1 MGFQKWQEK
10 RKQRQQAKRTQDLIP
25 IQTLYHQAILTKK
38 QTLIV
43 GIRVGTM
50 NLELMGEEDKLELM
64 EEFGAIVSGIPCEF
78 QIEVLAEPVD
88 LSDYVEDQK
97 QKIEEESNAMRQL
110 LRSGYVSY
118 LENSSHAQNTLKKAH
133 YLLLRESTGKRRK
146 YPERDGNTVR
156 KSGDVTREFNRTFRR
171 RSRMSYL
178 KCS

>member
-1 MGFQKWQEK
+1 
-10 RKQRQQAKRTQDLIP
+10 
-25 IQTLYHQAILTKK
+25 
-38 QTLIV
+38 
-43 GIRVGTM
+43 
-50 NLELMGEEDKLELM
+50 M

-133 YLLLRESTGKRRK
+133 YLL
-146 YPERDGNTVR
+146 
-156 KSGDVTREFNRTFRR
+156 
-171 RSRMSYL
+171 
-178 KCS
+178 